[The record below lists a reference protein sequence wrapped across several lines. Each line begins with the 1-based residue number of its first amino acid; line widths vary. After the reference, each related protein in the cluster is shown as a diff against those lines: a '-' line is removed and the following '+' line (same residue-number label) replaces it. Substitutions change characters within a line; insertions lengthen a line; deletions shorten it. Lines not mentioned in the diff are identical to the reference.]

1 MSDETTAEKTA
12 EPASP
17 EMDPNP
23 LNAVPEPPKDI
34 PQEDVMLAD
43 QIEEA
48 LLDVIDPELG
58 INIVDL
64 GLVYQTWVEHTDKG
78 TEAVINMTLTSPA
91 CPLQDVLEDQATA
104 ATVDGIDKVSAL
116 RINWVWTPPW
126 GPHMINEDGR
136 EQLRYL
142 GFNL

>member
-1 MSDETTAEKTA
+1 MSDDTTTEQTA
-12 EPASP
+12 EPTSP
-17 EMDPNP
+17 QMDPNP
-23 LNAVPEPPKDI
+23 LDAVPEPPKELS
-34 PQEDVMLAD
+34 QQDVMLSD

-64 GLVYQTWVEHTDKG
+64 GLVYQTWVEHTEKG
-78 TEAVINMTLTSPA
+78 TEAIINMTLTSPA
-91 CPLQDVLEDQATA
+91 CPLTDILEDQANTA
-104 ATVDGIDKVSAL
+104 VVDGIESISAMRL
-116 RINWVWTPPW
+116 NWVWTPPW

>member
-12 EPASP
+12 EPTSP